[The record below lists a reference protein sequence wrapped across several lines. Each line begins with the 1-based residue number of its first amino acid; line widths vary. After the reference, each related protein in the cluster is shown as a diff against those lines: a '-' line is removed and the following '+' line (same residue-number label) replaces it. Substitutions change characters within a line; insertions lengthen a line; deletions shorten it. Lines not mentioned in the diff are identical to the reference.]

1 MKKTLVVL
9 LTLLLALPAC
19 AGAEATAE
27 PAVAEI
33 TARGDGYT
41 IVYDATEFSFYLVG
55 VTVGGDLLVPTQDA
69 PSPVYMLVS
78 RVEDMQAEQASF
90 AGNGYADAGEATLAS
105 GLSARVYTL
114 ERSGVDYAAYLVEGE
129 SAAFCLLT
137 VCSQQAEEYAAQLGN
152 VVNSFAFAGET
163 AQSAA

>member
-1 MKKTLVVL
+1 MKKLIAFVLV
-9 LTLLLALPAC
+9 LLLALPAY
-19 AGAEATAE
+19 AGAEETPAAAE
-27 PAVAEI
+27 TVLAQ
-33 TARGDGYT
+33 GDGYT
-41 IVYDATEFSFYLVG
+41 LAYDATEFSFYLDG
-55 VTVGGDLLVPTQDA
+55 VTEGSDLLVPTQDA

-78 RVEDMQAEQASF
+78 RVESVEAEKDSF
-90 AGNGYADAGEATLAS
+90 TQEGYADAGMATLAS
-105 GLSARVYTL
+105 GLSAQVYTL

>member
-1 MKKTLVVL
+1 M
-9 LTLLLALPAC
+9 
-19 AGAEATAE
+19 
-27 PAVAEI
+27 
-33 TARGDGYT
+33 
-41 IVYDATEFSFYLVG
+41 TEGS
-55 VTVGGDLLVPTQDA
+55 DLLVPTQDA

-90 AGNGYADAGEATLAS
+90 AENGYADAGEATLAS

-137 VCSQQAEEYAAQLGN
+137 VCSQQAEEYAAQLED

>member
-1 MKKTLVVL
+1 MKKLFAFVLV
-9 LTLLLALPAC
+9 LLLALPAY
-19 AGAEATAE
+19 AGAEEA
-27 PAVAEI
+27 PAVAE
-33 TARGDGYT
+33 TVLAQGDGYT
-41 IVYDATEFSFYLVG
+41 LAYDATEFSFYLDG
-55 VTVGGDLLVPTQDA
+55 VTEGSDLLVPTQDA

-152 VVNSFAFAGET
+152 VVTSFAFAGET

>member
-1 MKKTLVVL
+1 MKKLFAFVLV
-9 LTLLLALPAC
+9 LLLALPAY
-19 AGAEATAE
+19 AGAEETPAAAE
-27 PAVAEI
+27 TVLAQ
-33 TARGDGYT
+33 GDGYT
-41 IVYDATEFSFYLVG
+41 LAHDATEFSFYLDG
-55 VTVGGDLLVPTQDA
+55 VTEGSDLLVPTQDA

-129 SAAFCLLT
+129 GAAFCLLT
-137 VCSQQAEEYAAQLGN
+137 VCLQQAEEYAAQLED

>member
-1 MKKTLVVL
+1 MKKLFAFVLV
-9 LTLLLALPAC
+9 LLLALPVY
-19 AGAEATAE
+19 AGAEEAPAAAE
-27 PAVAEI
+27 TVPAQ
-33 TARGDGYT
+33 GDGYA
-41 IVYDATEFSFYLVG
+41 IAYDAAAFAFYRDG
-55 VTVGGDLLVPTQDA
+55 VTEGTDLLVPTQDA
-69 PSPVYMLVS
+69 PNPVYLLIS
-78 RVEDMQAEQASF
+78 RVEDMRSERDSF
-90 AGNGYADAGEATLAS
+90 AENGYADAGEATLAS

-137 VCSQQAEEYAAQLGN
+137 VCSQQAEEYAAQLGD

>member
-1 MKKTLVVL
+1 M
-9 LTLLLALPAC
+9 
-19 AGAEATAE
+19 
-27 PAVAEI
+27 
-33 TARGDGYT
+33 
-41 IVYDATEFSFYLVG
+41 TEGS
-55 VTVGGDLLVPTQDA
+55 DLLVPTQDA

-78 RVEDMQAEQASF
+78 RVEDMQAEQESF